1 MPVSETHSRAEEPP
15 PVAPSVDKASSAT
28 GGLGWLW
35 AGLGLSVVII
45 AGGAVAWLLL
55 VRPAEK
61 AAGGLRDTVVE
72 ALETITGE
80 QFTVASNTITLQK
93 AAIAEF
99 NVIQRKAQTMIKM
112 ETTVFGSKATL
123 ILRGDFIV
131 KAGYDLSKPLTVTVD
146 DATGEVKADFPPAT
160 ITSVELK
167 NYEVFFS
174 DNGLINKITPE
185 HQELATR
192 QMLAQARL
200 DAEQSDLKVEAETQ
214 LQTRLK
220 DLLGSEAT
228 KSMVRDTQLLP

>member
-1 MPVSETHSRAEEPP
+1 M
-15 PVAPSVDKASSAT
+15 
-28 GGLGWLW
+28 
-35 AGLGLSVVII
+35 
-45 AGGAVAWLLL
+45 
-55 VRPAEK
+55 
-61 AAGGLRDTVVE
+61 
-72 ALETITGE
+72 
-80 QFTVASNTITLQK
+80 
-93 AAIAEF
+93 
-99 NVIQRKAQTMIKM
+99 
-112 ETTVFGSKATL
+112 
-123 ILRGDFIV
+123 
-131 KAGYDLSKPLTVTVD
+131 
-146 DATGEVKADFPPAT
+146 KADFPPAT

-228 KSMVRDTQLLP
+228 KIMVRDTQLLP